1 MKAHSLG
8 HVVFSVKDLQRSLV
22 FYRDLLG
29 FREGGRVFNG
39 AAAAMISSRTQLE
52 TAQKVAELAIK
63 KFDSI
68 DAVVA
73 NDPSESDMRNEQFF

>member
-1 MKAHSLG
+1 MKDRWVHLG
-8 HVVFSVKDLQRSLV
+8 MCLTCGRVVLYVKDLQRSLV

-29 FREGGRVFNG
+29 FKEVGRVFNR
-39 AAAAMISSRTQLE
+39 AAAPLISSRTQLE

-73 NDPSESDMRNEQFF
+73 NDPSE